1 MFALSSVLV
10 PFCLGAA
17 VGGVASGRV
26 PVGNAAGDEITS
38 WLNGTSIFIGL
49 LAVALGAHV
58 SAVFLGADS
67 VRAQQPDLVA
77 SFRRRALGS
86 GVVAGALAL
95 IGLAVMSSDAP
106 DLYDGLVSGAGLA
119 CVLVSAA
126 AGLLTL
132 WLEWRGRFEL
142 ARYAV
147 AMAVAMVVAGW
158 ALAQEPYLLPP
169 ELTVHEAAAPDST
182 LAAMLGAAAVGL
194 LLLIPALVYLFR
206 LVLRGE
212 LDDEFHPITTGD
224 QR

>member
-1 MFALSSVLV
+1 M
-10 PFCLGAA
+10 
-17 VGGVASGRV
+17 
-26 PVGNAAGDEITS
+26 
-38 WLNGTSIFIGL
+38 
-49 LAVALGAHV
+49 
-58 SAVFLGADS
+58 
-67 VRAQQPDLVA
+67 
-77 SFRRRALGS
+77 
-86 GVVAGALAL
+86 VAGALAL

-132 WLEWRGRFEL
+132 WLEWRERFEL

-147 AMAVAMVVAGW
+147 AVAVAAVVAGW

-169 ELTVHEAAAPDST
+169 ELTVDEAAAPDST
-182 LAAMLGAAAVGL
+182 LAAMLGAAGVGM

-206 LVLRGE
+206 LVLRGR

-224 QR
+224 RR